1 MFLATEAS
9 DTSMAQQRNQGID
22 RRGLQMSARE
32 MNIKHR
38 RQSAVSTRS
47 VPAFLGTKQ
56 FLIPMIGVHT

>member
-32 MNIKHR
+32 MNIK
-38 RQSAVSTRS
+38 QSAVSTRS

>member
-1 MFLATEAS
+1 
-9 DTSMAQQRNQGID
+9 MAQQRNQGID